1 MKDQIIFMILL
12 QVILIILNAVFACAE
27 IAVISMNDN
36 KIAKLVTEGD
46 RRAIRLEKLT
56 NQPARFLATIQI
68 AITLSGFLGS
78 AFAAENFSD
87 ILVNGL
93 ISLGVPVPRNILDS
107 MAVVLITVILS
118 YFTLVFGEIVPK
130 QIAMRKAEKLAL
142 MLSGI
147 LSAIAWVCAPVVS
160 FLTVSTNGVLRLFGI
175 DPHKEEESASEE
187 EIRMLVDAGSE
198 KGTIDYEEK
207 EFIQNVFEFDD
218 LSAEEILTHRTDVV
232 MLDLEDDIE
241 KWREVIHGSR
251 HTLYPVCNGTADHI
265 VGILNSKDYFRL
277 EEKTLDQVMKKA
289 VRPAYFVLDTVK
301 ADKLFRNMKK
311 DKQYFAVV
319 VDEYGGMSGII
330 TINDLIERLV
340 GELVD
345 EDEEEIL
352 PIMKL
357 NENTWEIQGSA
368 LLEEVSKEL
377 KVDLPCEE
385 YDTFSGF
392 ILHNTERIPEDGS
405 VIETKIEDLV
415 ISSAIVKE
423 HQVESAIVKL
433 VEQEKI

>member
-232 MLDLEDDIE
+232 MLDLEDDME

-405 VIETKIEDLV
+405 VIETKIENLV

>member
-352 PIMKL
+352 PIIKL

>member
-36 KIAKLVTEGD
+36 KIAKLVAEGD

-232 MLDLEDDIE
+232 MLDLEDDMG

-330 TINDLIERLV
+330 TINDLIECLV

-405 VIETKIEDLV
+405 VIETKIENLV

-433 VEQEKI
+433 ME